1 MPAPGDQYNS
11 RNVTNPFEERVVN
24 GFTAVEIAT
33 LQSRLNKQLGPEYI
47 SQRPGNGGGRVAYL
61 EGNKAIALANE
72 VFGFNG
78 WSSSLGQVQIDYVD
92 ENPQNGKVSLG
103 LSIVVRIT
111 LKDGTY
117 HEDIGYGSIENGK
130 GKAASFEKAKKEAA
144 TDGLKRALRTFGNV
158 LGNCLYDKAYLKKVQ
173 SMKVEPVKFQEDNLH
188 RHSDYAPKVKEEMVM
203 VKREPHQTPVRTNPI
218 LRTRTDH
225 LGASISGEFD
235 DEFDGNLFD
244 GVDMENTGEDFSF
257 ESVAAGSVNGVNGAT
272 PSRNAPLPNG
282 GSSRQPDPRA
292 QNAPVARG
300 PHAVQ
305 QLPHNNIQGGASR
318 PAVGPPSARAPQTP
332 IQQNGNN
339 RPDLNRSRMLPPTV
353 DIHAAPKPQK
363 PTHQSSG
370 PALQNQTHRPTPPQA
385 QQQQPRPPGQL
396 SAAQTANPSLSHRQP
411 VGFVTSRAAELLQNP
426 EPPTSFTNLPA
437 FNPNVESP
445 IPKEQRTPGIDH
457 ASSKPI
463 KRDTVNAPAPP
474 PPNLG
479 PPAGG
484 FNRPG
489 LGTRGSNFVNP
500 HQDANRRIG
509 MPGAGMSPGGVN
521 RGQYKPPMKRP
532 PLQDVSN
539 QGAAG
544 AGAGEPEAKRQRVEA
559 TGSENPDGAPVG
571 SS

>member
-1 MPAPGDQYNS
+1 MPAPGDQYNG
-11 RNVTNPFEERVVN
+11 NVTNPFEERVVN
-24 GFTAVEIAT
+24 GFTALEIAT
-33 LQSRLNKQLGPEYI
+33 LQNRLNKQLGPEYI

-92 ENPQNGKVSLG
+92 ENTQNGKVSLG

-158 LGNCLYDKAYLKKVQ
+158 LGNCLYDKTYLKKVQ
-173 SMKVEPVKFQEDNLH
+173 SMKVEPVKFHEDNLH
-188 RHSDYAPKVKEEMVM
+188 RHADFAPKVKNEMGI
-203 VKREPHQTPVRTNPI
+203 VKREPHQTPVRANPI

-225 LGASISGEFD
+225 LGASVSGEFD

-244 GVDMENTGEDFSF
+244 NVDLTENPGEELSF
-257 ESVAAGSVNGVNGAT
+257 DSVAAESVNGLNSAT

-282 GSSRQPDPRA
+282 GPSRQPNSRP
-292 QNAPVARG
+292 QNAPPARG
-300 PHAVQ
+300 PNGAQ
-305 QLPHNNIQGGASR
+305 QPPPQNNIQNGASR
-318 PAVGPPSARAPQTP
+318 PAIGPPNARAPQTP
-332 IQQNGNN
+332 VQPNDN
-339 RPDLNRSRMLPPTV
+339 RPDLNRRRMQPPTV
-353 DIHAAPKPQK
+353 DIHAVPKPQN
-363 PTHQSSG
+363 PS
-370 PALQNQTHRPTPPQA
+370 QNAQAGGPTPPNQPLRPT
-385 QQQQPRPPGQL
+385 QQQQQSKSVAQSGAASATNPPSNHKPPL
-396 SAAQTANPSLSHRQP
+396 
-411 VGFVTSRAAELLQNP
+411 GFVTSRAAELFQNP
-426 EPPTSFTNLPA
+426 DPPASLTNLPA

-445 IPKEQRTPGIDH
+445 IPKEKRTPGVDH
-457 ASSKPI
+457 MSSKPI
-463 KRDTVNAPAPP
+463 KRDAVGAPAPP
-474 PPNLG
+474 PPAPG
-479 PPAGG
+479 PPAGA

-489 LGTRGSNFVNP
+489 PEQRGNSNFVNP

-509 MPGAGMSPGGVN
+509 MPGAGMSPGGMN

-539 QGAAG
+539 QTAG
-544 AGAGEPEAKRQRVEA
+544 GGGGEPDAKRQKIEPPGA
-559 TGSENPDGAPVG
+559 ENKGGVVG